1 MIRPKASAV
10 VNRMAVHGVWLRRCT
25 CARKAGSTPW
35 RDMPYSRRLAII
47 MLIRAELATANIE
60 ITGMMYSTGRPGAAR
75 LTTSTSGVL
84 LLASSPTGTSATAQ
98 IDTST

>member
-1 MIRPKASAV
+1 MRPKASAV
-10 VNRMAVHGVWLRRCT
+10 VNRMAVHGVWFLRCT
-25 CARKAGSTPW
+25 CARKDGSTPW

-47 MLIRAELATANIE
+47 MLMSAEFATANIE
-60 ITGMMYSTGRPGAAR
+60 MIGMMYSTGRSGAAR

-98 IDTST
+98 MDTST

>member
-1 MIRPKASAV
+1 MF
-10 VNRMAVHGVWLRRCT
+10 
-25 CARKAGSTPW
+25 
-35 RDMPYSRRLAII
+35 
-47 MLIRAELATANIE
+47 ATANIE
-60 ITGMMYSTGRPGAAR
+60 MMGMMYSTGSPGAAR